1 MSSNSS
7 RPGDNRN
14 VPYVPDPD
22 GWYVGGSQGT
32 VGPQPKAG
40 DLLQSGTINN
50 VAPMSRTASIPN
62 AISKISH
69 PKMSSE
75 EPFLAASSNHTSVSV
90 SRGQPG
96 GRSPTMV
103 HTTSQD
109 GTGSR
114 DGIRS
119 KPGANDS
126 DRASVVSNLA
136 ATSLISNMG
145 TPMEPVAPLEASANR
160 WVAGST
166 ALPFALA
173 TARHIED
180 INCITYPEGIKS
192 PNVELNVNTQKG
204 KFRCVLAVIN
214 IPFWSEHFYILGTI
228 VTFCYSSGISARR
241 SQIIFHHS
249 TQLGS
254 NLELTAP
261 CLLAEDN

>member
-14 VPYVPDPD
+14 TPYVPDPD
-22 GWYVGGSQGT
+22 GWYVGGSQGAA
-32 VGPQPKAG
+32 GPQPKAG
-40 DLLQSGTINN
+40 DLSQFGTINK
-50 VAPMSRTASIPN
+50 VASMSRTASIPN
-62 AISKISH
+62 TISKISH

-75 EPFLAASSNHTSVSV
+75 EPFLATSSNHNSVSV

-96 GRSPTMV
+96 GRPPTMV

-126 DRASVVSNLA
+126 NRTSVMSDPA
-136 ATSLISNMG
+136 ATSLISNMR

-166 ALPFALA
+166 ALPSALV

-180 INCITYPEGIKS
+180 INRITYPEGIKS
-192 PNVELNVNTQKG
+192 PNVELNVDTQKG
-204 KFRCVLAVIN
+204 KFRCVLAVID
-214 IPFWSEHFYILGTI
+214 IPFGLNNF
-228 VTFCYSSGISARR
+228 TF
-241 SQIIFHHS
+241 
-249 TQLGS
+249 
-254 NLELTAP
+254 
-261 CLLAEDN
+261 